1 MLEQN
6 LLRPVVRTRLS
17 DQAYEALRDSILR
30 RELMP
35 GRRLDL
41 DDLQQRLVVSRTP
54 LKEAINR
61 LATEGLVT
69 VVPRRGSYV
78 TELTPQ
84 GVAERFDA
92 RQVLEI
98 GAVDQIVANLT
109 EEHVDHL
116 RQLYAEWHSLI
127 MPDGAISDYFR
138 FLDKDREFHRS
149 TIFVTGNHLLLEV
162 YDGLNLNLQMAVVFY
177 PMQDRRLDAVDQEH
191 RQILESL
198 EARDK
203 RALKSAIRNHIQGS
217 KRALIGAIGAKDRNG
232 MDE

>member
-30 RELMP
+30 RELLP

-232 MDE
+232 IDE

>member
-30 RELMP
+30 RELPP

>member
-30 RELMP
+30 RELLP

-41 DDLQQRLVVSRTP
+41 DDLHQRLVVSRTP

-78 TELTPQ
+78 TELTPE

-127 MPDGAISDYFR
+127 TPDGAISDYFR

-217 KRALIGAIGAKDRNG
+217 KRALIAAIGAEDRNG

>member
-17 DQAYEALRDSILR
+17 DQACEALRDSILHK
-30 RELMP
+30 ELLP

-41 DDLQQRLVVSRTP
+41 DDLQQRLGVSRTP

-78 TELTPQ
+78 TELTPE
-84 GVAERFDA
+84 GVAERFEA
-92 RQVLEI
+92 RQVLEV
-98 GAVDQIVANLT
+98 GAVDQIVASLT
-109 EEHVDHL
+109 EDHLDHL
-116 RQLYAEWHSLI
+116 RRLYTEWRSLI
-127 MPDGAISDYFR
+127 APEGTGSDYFG
-138 FLDKDREFHRS
+138 FLAKDRDFHR
-149 TIFVTGNHLLLEV
+149 TMVHVTGNNLLLEV
-162 YDGLNLNLQMAVVFY
+162 YDGLNLNLQMAIVFY
-177 PMQDRRLDAVDQEH
+177 PMQDRRLDDVDQEH

-203 RALKSAIRNHIQGS
+203 RALKSAIRNHIQSS
-217 KRALIGAIGAKDRNG
+217 KRALIAAIGAEDRNG
-232 MDE
+232 MAA